1 MNGGPVGTFN
11 NYYQFTRTYQ
21 LTGKG
26 WKIMKVK
33 TESKLM
39 AWWCGVVTECT
50 IMKKYPLVRQQFMA
64 LGISDQKKTMK
75 VPSGTM
81 FLAGLLGG
89 TMESQQN
96 GSYAFQLGIRSLLFL
111 EEVI

>member
-1 MNGGPVGTFN
+1 
-11 NYYQFTRTYQ
+11 
-21 LTGKG
+21 
-26 WKIMKVK
+26 
-33 TESKLM
+33 
-39 AWWCGVVTECT
+39 
-50 IMKKYPLVRQQFMA
+50 MA